1 MRRVLSIACGI
12 LAVSLAGVCLAQ
24 KTTTAPAA
32 RPRPP
37 VDHVKDLFDLYSQG
51 DERTRFFDAA
61 GVDGELSGKEF
72 AAAGGKPKSFV
83 RAYDRWEATVPFDA
97 NGSGKLSWAEA
108 EKYRE
113 SIRKHVLAMF
123 DKNKDGKLTGEER
136 AAANLY
142 LRGGMKMPVIL
153 RGPAPAPAGKAKEG
167 QPAAPAPAGKAKEG
181 QPAAPQPRPRARSGA
196 VQGYDAD
203 GDGQISAKE
212 RQAMFRQMRETWE
225 LQRYDK
231 NKDGALDD
239 EEKAARDTERE
250 NWRRRAEEASKQWE
264 ALRAKNDSDGD
275 GQLSAEERQAVVRQ
289 MRERWELQRYDKNK
303 DGALDDEEKAA
314 RDTQRESRRKRIEEM
329 RRRMGQQRRVLIRRW
344 DTDGNGQLSDQE
356 RAAMGDQIRRRAQQR
371 QKEMDADGDG
381 KVSGEE
387 SRNYWQKLRQKY
399 DADNNG
405 SLDQQERQKMMQEQ
419 GAGWG
424 GRGRGRRGA
433 RRTGASP
440 PGGR

>member
-12 LAVSLAGVCLAQ
+12 LAVSLAGVCPAQ
-24 KTTTAPAA
+24 TTTSAPAS
-32 RPRPP
+32 PQRPP

-51 DERTRFFDAA
+51 DERTRFFDAT

-83 RAYDRWEATVPFDA
+83 RAYDRWEATVPFDG

-136 AAANLY
+136 AVANLY
-142 LRGGMKMPVIL
+142 LRGGMKMPVIV
-153 RGPAPAPAGKAKEG
+153 RGPEPAPAGKGQEG
-167 QPAAPAPAGKAKEG
+167 QPAAPELRRQA
-181 QPAAPQPRPRARSGA
+181 QSGA
-196 VQGYDAD
+196 LQAYDSD
-203 GDGQISAKE
+203 GDGQISAEE
-212 RQAMFRQMRETWE
+212 RQAMFQQMRGRWE

-250 NWRRRAEEASKQWE
+250 NLRRRAEA
-264 ALRAKNDSDGD
+264 
-275 GQLSAEERQAVVRQ
+275 
-289 MRERWELQRYDKNK
+289 MR
-303 DGALDDEEKAA
+303 
-314 RDTQRESRRKRIEEM
+314 T
-329 RRRMGQQRRVLIRRW
+329 RMGQQRTDLMRRW

-356 RAAMGDQIRRRAQQR
+356 RAAMRDEVRRRAQQR

-387 SRNYWQKLRQKY
+387 SRNYWRKLRQKY
-399 DADNNG
+399 DADKDGRLN
-405 SLDQQERQKMMQEQ
+405 QQERQKMIEEEGTGQ
-419 GAGWG
+419 G
-424 GRGRGRRGA
+424 GRRPGRRQGQRGA
-433 RRTGASP
+433 RRQGA
-440 PGGR
+440 GDE

>member
-12 LAVSLAGVCLAQ
+12 LAVSLAGVCPAQ
-24 KTTTAPAA
+24 TTTSAPAA
-32 RPRPP
+32 PQRPP

-51 DERTRFFDAA
+51 DERTRFFDAT

-83 RAYDRWEATVPFDA
+83 RAYDRWEATVPFDG

-142 LRGGMKMPVIL
+142 LRGGMKMPVIV
-153 RGPAPAPAGKAKEG
+153 RGPEPAPAGKGQEG
-167 QPAAPAPAGKAKEG
+167 QPAAPELRRQA
-181 QPAAPQPRPRARSGA
+181 QSGA
-196 VQGYDAD
+196 LQAYDSD
-203 GDGQISAKE
+203 GDGQISAEE
-212 RQAMFRQMRETWE
+212 RQAMFQQMRGRWE

-250 NWRRRAEEASKQWE
+250 NLRRRAEEASKQWE
-264 ALRAKNDSDGD
+264 ALRAKNDADGD
-275 GQLSAEERQAVVRQ
+275 GQLSGAESQAMVRE
-289 MRERWELQRYDKNK
+289 MRERSAVQRYDKNK

-314 RDTQRESRRKRIEEM
+314 RDAERESQRSRAEAM
-329 RRRMGQQRRVLIRRW
+329 RTRMGQQRTDLMRRW

-356 RAAMGDQIRRRAQQR
+356 RAAMRDEVRRRAQQR

-387 SRNYWQKLRQKY
+387 SRNYWRKLRQKY
-399 DADNNG
+399 DADKDGRLN
-405 SLDQQERQKMMQEQ
+405 QQERQKMIEEEGTGQ
-419 GAGWG
+419 G
-424 GRGRGRRGA
+424 GRRPGRRQGQRGA
-433 RRTGASP
+433 RRQGA
-440 PGGR
+440 GDE